1 MQFVFTKQKMDKTV
15 SEGREDWLP
24 PLLGDREDVD
34 RADPLGV
41 PRPGDG
47 QGADP
52 LGLPLPPVCWLNAGE
67 RLD

>member
-1 MQFVFTKQKMDKTV
+1 M
-15 SEGREDWLP
+15 SEGRGANCSSQA
-24 PLLGDREDVD
+24 GDRDDVD

-47 QGADP
+47 QGAGP
-52 LGLPLPPVCWLNAGE
+52 LGVPLPPVCWLNAGE

>member
-1 MQFVFTKQKMDKTV
+1 M
-15 SEGREDWLP
+15 P

-52 LGLPLPPVCWLNAGE
+52 LGLPLPPVSWLNAGE